1 MTDSAVQPLVDLHC
15 HGALGHELGRDAG
28 GSREAAAHH
37 RAAGVGRVVASLVSG
52 TPDALVGQVFV
63 PQATGDP
70 RAIALRIAE
79 IKGFIDIPWGQVVS
93 DLLAHLDKD
102 ACHGE

>member
-1 MTDSAVQPLVDLHC
+1 MRSTTL
-15 HGALGHELGRDAG
+15 R
-28 GSREAAAHH
+28 AAAVALAVGGTVALASPAS
-37 RAAGVGRVVASLVSG
+37 AAPGGPSSHASC
-52 TPDALVGQVFV
+52 VGQVFV

-70 RAIALRIAE
+70 QAIAVRIAE

-93 DLLAHLDKD
+93 DLLAHVDKD